1 VRMQCLSCVNA
12 VPKLCEIVD
21 LSKEIRTHN
30 EVILEHIWL
39 CEAIDLSKEIKAHNE
54 VVLEY
59 IWLCETRVPGE
70 LQKDQHSV
78 PNELPVCWINSLLFL
93 KIAHSCLLLES
104 LTMLYHSYLT
114 LKQSIWDYR
123 YSYF

>member
-1 VRMQCLSCVNA
+1 MQCLSCVNA

-78 PNELPVCWINSLLFL
+78 PNELPSVPNELPSVLDQFTSVFENSSQLPPSRIIDHVIPLLPNSKAVNL
-93 KIAHSCLLLES
+93 GL
-104 LTMLYHSYLT
+104 
-114 LKQSIWDYR
+114 
-123 YSYF
+123 